1 MSHEVRD
8 CAASDIYGYI
18 DTFESQQQDDLHR
31 VKTRVLSILCSV
43 GEGSAWHLAEKARVS
58 AFGGFQISVPGT
70 KDSGA
75 TSSSS
80 NSRPNSL
87 ARMTTSM
94 RVNPLLLVA
103 ACKLQGRGVG
113 PAITATQMSWH
124 SISQYVSRLVVC
136 SHGALTCAHP
146 ANIMRACFSLHR
158 SAGTL
163 QLAHLFGVA

>member
-1 MSHEVRD
+1 MATLTHSK
-8 CAASDIYGYI
+8 ANSKMTYI
-18 DTFESQQQDDLHR
+18 ESKR
-31 VKTRVLSILCSV
+31 GSLSILCSV

-136 SHGALTCAHP
+136 SHGALKCAHP
-146 ANIMRACFSLHR
+146 ANIMRAFFSLHR